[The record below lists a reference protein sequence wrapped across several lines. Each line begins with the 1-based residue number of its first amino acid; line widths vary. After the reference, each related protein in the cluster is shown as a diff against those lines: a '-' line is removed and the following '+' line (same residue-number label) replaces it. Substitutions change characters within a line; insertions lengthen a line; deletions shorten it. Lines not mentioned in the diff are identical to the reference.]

1 MNIIVTGSSR
11 GLGLSLV
18 QELLNRKKHLIFGI
32 SRSSAPQ
39 LLGSF
44 NNYIHIQAD
53 LILSE
58 GLFKIY
64 EEISTKVV
72 TVDAIINNAGLLINK
87 PFKET
92 SITEIEQ
99 LMAVN
104 FVSPSRLIQSLL
116 PLLKPGSHIMNIGSM
131 GGIQGSVKFPGL
143 SFYSASK
150 GALTILTE
158 VLAEEFKPLGIHVNC
173 LAPGSVQTEMLAHA
187 FPGYQASFTPRQLA
201 VFLADFAERN
211 YQFFNGKT
219 LQLAITTP

>member
-1 MNIIVTGSSR
+1 M
-11 GLGLSLV
+11 
-18 QELLNRKKHLIFGI
+18 
-32 SRSSAPQ
+32 
-39 LLGSF
+39 
-44 NNYIHIQAD
+44 
-53 LILSE
+53 
-58 GLFKIY
+58 
-64 EEISTKVV
+64 